1 MVWQPNLLEL
11 DILAI
16 LNSMRL
22 VCKYF
27 RPCRLSLICTVF
39 LFCLCGNVLA
49 QENKKP
55 TEEEKLDKMYETYNN
70 RYMPGGLGFSVG
82 YAMPGEIDF
91 SIFSILGAFPIHIA
105 GRYYVHIGYDPLHL
119 RVDDIGASDDA
130 LFAAG
135 GWFLFN
141 GIEAI
146 LGKIMGST
154 GSSAGPGILVLAPLF
169 VWCGD
174 VYAPLVPGSWLGIN
188 DQNHFTTHVIQEGFH
203 ARSFIYTNDLS
214 LRFSAE
220 PSKST
225 FFFDAGVRFEKSFAE
240 DFKCKLFLQLGIA
253 GTG

>member
-1 MVWQPNLLEL
+1 MTLLHEHPQRFL
-11 DILAI
+11 QRIVCIVIL
-16 LNSMRL
+16 
-22 VCKYF
+22 C
-27 RPCRLSLICTVF
+27 
-39 LFCLCGNVLA
+39 FCSNAMA
-49 QENKKP
+49 QEINASK
-55 TEEEKLDKMYETYNN
+55 EEEQLDKMLEHHNE
-70 RYMPGGLGFSVG
+70 RYMPRALGFSAG
-82 YAMPGEIDF
+82 YAMSDEYDF

-119 RVDDIGASDDA
+119 RVDDIGVSDDA

-141 GIEAI
+141 GIDVI
-146 LGKIMGST
+146 LEKTIGPTPGT
-154 GSSAGPGILVLAPLF
+154 SAGPGMLVLVPLF
-169 VWCGD
+169 VWCGN

-214 LRFSAE
+214 LRFSAK

-240 DFKCKLFLQLGIA
+240 DFKCRFFIQLGVA
-253 GTG
+253 GAG